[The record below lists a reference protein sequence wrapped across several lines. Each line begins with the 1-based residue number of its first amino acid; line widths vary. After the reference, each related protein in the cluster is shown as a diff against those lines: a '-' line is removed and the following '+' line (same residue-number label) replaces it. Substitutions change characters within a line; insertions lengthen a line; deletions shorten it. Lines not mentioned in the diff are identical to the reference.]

1 MKRVS
6 LFICFLAFAAFV
18 LAKYSIPQYDIVG
31 AGSGTEGTC
40 LVKVYVYSKS
50 AKVADAAI
58 KQAAIHGVIF
68 KGFSGTASKVTEPPM
83 AKSPSVESQFATFF
97 DAFLDEDGS
106 GLQYASIVNGSYER
120 VKASK
125 GYKVGAIVQV
135 NKSKLRKELES
146 AGVIKSLSSGF

>member
-1 MKRVS
+1 MKRIS
-6 LFICFLAFAAFV
+6 LFVSFLTFAIV
-18 LAKYSIPQYDIVG
+18 LFAKYSIPQYDIIG
-31 AGSGTEGTC
+31 AGSGTEGTW

-50 AKVADAAI
+50 SKVADATI

-83 AKSPSVESQFATFF
+83 AKNPSVESQFATFF
-97 DAFLDEDGS
+97 DDFLDEDGT
-106 GLQYASIVNGSYER
+106 GLLYASIVNGSYER

-146 AGVIKSLSSGF
+146 AGVIKSLTSGF